1 MPKESYKILIVDD
14 SPVMQK
20 MTTNIFQNDGYKV
33 FSAWDGQECLQ
44 MTKSLQP
51 DAVLMDVILPDAD
64 GKDIARQLME
74 EPGNKEMA
82 IIFTTNTIRLE
93 KDKGNEAFEIN
104 GYLCRAFAKPLHYG
118 KVTSAVRKEINR
130 CKNGGQL
137 SPKVQSNQKGGK
149 K

>member
-20 MTTNIFQNDGYKV
+20 MTTKIFQNDGYQV
-33 FSAWDGQECLQ
+33 LSAWDGQECLEKV
-44 MTKSLQP
+44 KSRRP
-51 DAVLMDVILPDAD
+51 DAVLMDVILPDVD

-82 IIFTTNTIRLE
+82 IIFTTNTLSLK
-93 KDKGNEAFEIN
+93 KDKGNEAFRIN
-104 GYLCRAFAKPLHYG
+104 GYLYRAFAKPLHYG
-118 KVTSAVRKEINR
+118 KITSVVRKEINR
-130 CKNGGQL
+130 CKSGGRL
-137 SPKVQSNQKGGK
+137 SPKIQDGK